1 MELEDADVVLGFDDG
16 ETGFTVV
23 LFEFERDFAVEV
35 VGHTLFDILP
45 VVGDARER
53 LWGAVVLVDVVSDVG
68 DVGVVVDDVGL
79 FGQHFLD
86 VVENRG

>member
-1 MELEDADVVLGFDDG
+1 MEDADVVLGFDDG
-16 ETGFTVV
+16 ETGFTVM
-23 LFEFERDFAVEV
+23 LFEFEWDFAVEV
-35 VGHTLFDILP
+35 VRHTLFDVLP

-53 LWGAVVLVDVVSDVG
+53 LWRAVVLVDVG
-68 DVGVVVDDVGL
+68 DVGVVVDNVGL